1 MSPEREKVILVDSY
15 DREVG
20 TMGKID
26 AHRFGGTLHRA
37 FSIFIFNTKGKMLL
51 QQRAISKYHSG
62 GLFTNT
68 CCSHPHPNED
78 VLSAANRRLQEEM
91 GMNCD
96 LKEIFSFEY
105 RAALDHNLT
114 EWELD
119 HVFIGECDDIPRVN
133 ILEVESYK
141 YVDVEWLL
149 RDLASSPNRYT
160 EWFKASIEKVI
171 ETRRDTLI

>member
-1 MSPEREKVILVDSY
+1 MGIEQEKVILVDSS

-20 TMGKID
+20 TMEKMD

-37 FSIFIFNTKGKMLL
+37 FSIFIFNSQGEMLL

-68 CCSHPHPNED
+68 CCSHPRPNED
-78 VLSAANRRLQEEM
+78 ILSAANRRLQEEM
-91 GMNCD
+91 GMNRG

-105 RAALDHNLT
+105 RADLDHDLT

-119 HVFIGECDDIPRVN
+119 HVLIGESDDLPEVN
-133 ILEVESYK
+133 ILEVESYE
-141 YVDVEWLL
+141 YVNVEWLL
-149 RDLASSPNRYT
+149 KDLASRPNRYT
-160 EWFKASIEKVI
+160 EWFKVSVGRVI
-171 ETRRDTLI
+171 ETRRDTL

>member
-20 TMGKID
+20 TMGKMD

-68 CCSHPHPNED
+68 CCSHPRPNED